1 MDALSISNSR
11 LAMAI
16 SVDTSLISRWR
27 NGSRTPGKKSDH
39 IVLIARYL
47 CSVAK
52 MDYQRAAL
60 CETMGLRHHDHPL
73 EGSALVREVTQWL
86 SHKDGTGAVDNFLSE
101 LALFR
106 VNTAVQHCDFAMPSI
121 PVSDK
126 PDPIPVQVLYGV
138 HGKREACINFLLHI
152 LAHPTPC
159 KILLYSDEEMDWVFA
174 DRAFYQR
181 FSTLMG
187 MVIKKGCEI
196 TIIHTLNRD
205 IVEML
210 SSIEMWIPLY
220 MTGCIAPY
228 YYPKYFKSIFTRT
241 MFIASGVTA
250 MTCET
255 VSVNPDGGANLL
267 TADSKMLKELEERF
281 HSFLSVCRPL
291 MRIITPRNL
300 LQSLEMLDEF
310 NAQPGNTVYR
320 SRRLSPG
327 TMPPELYKQIAS
339 RADLAPEQIEQ
350 LIHMQKTHF
359 ERFIQGLE
367 RHAHTEYIC
376 LPDVGQIL
384 SGQMPAP
391 YFGLMGVPE
400 SYYTASE
407 YAQHLRHI
415 VKLIETKMGYSLY
428 LITDCE
434 QGITLQAKED
444 VGALVVKSKMPNA
457 IFAFNQPQMSAA
469 FYAHIEEERENVP
482 RGQWSRSYVVE
493 TLGALIQELEKQ
505 N

>member
-1 MDALSISNSR
+1 MDALAISNSR
-11 LAMAI
+11 LAMAL
-16 SVDTSLISRWR
+16 SVDTSLVSRWR
-27 NGSRTPGKKSDH
+27 NGSRTPGKKSNH
-39 IVLIARYL
+39 IVSIARYL

-52 MDYQRAAL
+52 MEYQRAAL
-60 CETMGLRHHDHPL
+60 CETMGLRHQDHQP

-106 VNTAVQHCDFAMPSI
+106 VNTAPQHSDFALPII
-121 PVSDK
+121 PVSEK
-126 PDPIPVQVLYGV
+126 PDLIPVQVLFGV
-138 HGKREACINFLLHI
+138 HGKREACINFLLRI
-152 LAHPTPC
+152 IAHPAPC
-159 KILLYSDEEMDWVFA
+159 KMLLYSDEEMDWIFE

-181 FSTLMG
+181 FSGLMV
-187 MVIKKGCEI
+187 MAIKKGCEI

-255 VSVNPDGGANLL
+255 INVNSDGGANLL
-267 TADSKMLKELEERF
+267 TADPKMLKELEERF
-281 HSFLSVCRPL
+281 NSFLSVCRPL

-300 LQSLEMLDEF
+300 LQSLETLDEF

-327 TMPPELYKQIAS
+327 TMPPELYHQIAT
-339 RADLAPEQIEQ
+339 RANLATEQIEQ
-350 LIHMQKTHF
+350 LIQMQKSHS
-359 ERFIQGLE
+359 ERFLSGLE
-367 RHAHTEYIC
+367 RHTHTEYIC
-376 LPDVGQIL
+376 LPNVEQIVSGQI
-384 SGQMPAP
+384 PAP

-400 SYYTASE
+400 SYYNALE

-428 LITDCE
+428 LIADCE
-434 QGITLQAKED
+434 HGITLQAKED
-444 VGALVVKSKMPNA
+444 VGALVIKSKMQNA

-469 FYAHIEEERENVP
+469 FYAHIEEERETIA
-482 RGQWSRSYVVE
+482 RGQWSRRYVVE
-493 TLGALIQELEKQ
+493 TLCALIDELKKHG
-505 N
+505 